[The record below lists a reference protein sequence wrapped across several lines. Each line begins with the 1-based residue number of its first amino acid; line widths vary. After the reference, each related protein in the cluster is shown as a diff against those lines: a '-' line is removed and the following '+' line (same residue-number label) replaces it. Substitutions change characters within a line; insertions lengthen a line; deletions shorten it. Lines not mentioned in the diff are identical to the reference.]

1 MTKNSKIRTVELLAC
16 DAGWR
21 NYHFVKITTEDGIVG
36 WSEFDE
42 GFGSPGVGAAIQRLS
57 ARVVGQ
63 NAFQHERIYAE
74 LFSATRPAAGGVVAQ
89 ALGAIENALLDAK
102 AKLLGVPCYELLGG
116 KIRDRI
122 RVYWSHCAT
131 WRINHPDWYKPAIT
145 DLDGVKAIG
154 REVREKKFTA
164 LKTNIFTY
172 DEGKPTGWRPG
183 FGVPFQP
190 EINVDRKV
198 LRDLRMHLEAIRD
211 GAGPDVDI
219 LLDLNFNAKTE
230 GYLKILRA
238 IADLDMFWIEIDS
251 FNPEALGYIRRQSP
265 HPISSCETLLGLR
278 EFLPYFREQAMDVA
292 IIDTPWNGVWQSM
305 KIAAS
310 AEAHE
315 VNVAPHNFYGHL
327 CTMMNAH
334 FSAAV
339 PNLRI
344 METDIDRLAWD
355 HELFTHVPEF
365 VDGYLVMPDRPG
377 WGTEPNEEALARP
390 SAEGRR
396 RTVELWPES
405 RSSRTVYPPLGAR
418 GPRRA
423 AAYGGCR
430 LIAAIADP
438 ASGPRQSKPAP
449 GRCFPRQARM
459 PNFMERRR
467 AFRYRDRCVAR
478 LQGNPY
484 EPEYRVG
491 AFSHFDEIYPTRRIA
506 RAASPWMFKRSQAD
520 FAILRGKH
528 FLPDRI
534 SGAQSRHRPAD
545 RQG

>member
-1 MTKNSKIRTVELLAC
+1 MTKISKIRTVELLAC

-131 WRINHPDWYKPAIT
+131 WRINHPGWYKPAIT

-154 REVREKKFTA
+154 REVRNKKFTA

-172 DEGKPTGWRPG
+172 DEGKPRGWRPG
-183 FGVPFQP
+183 FGVPFEP

-230 GYLKILRA
+230 GYLKILRSPCRPRHV
-238 IADLDMFWIEIDS
+238 LDRD
-251 FNPEALGYIRRQSP
+251 RQLQSGSAWLYP
-265 HPISSCETLLGLR
+265 ASKPASGIFLR
-278 EFLPYFREQAMDVA
+278 DA
-292 IIDTPWNGVWQSM
+292 
-305 KIAAS
+305 
-310 AEAHE
+310 
-315 VNVAPHNFYGHL
+315 
-327 CTMMNAH
+327 
-334 FSAAV
+334 
-339 PNLRI
+339 
-344 METDIDRLAWD
+344 
-355 HELFTHVPEF
+355 
-365 VDGYLVMPDRPG
+365 
-377 WGTEPNEEALARP
+377 ARP
-390 SAEGRR
+390 ARIPALFPRTGCRR
-396 RTVELWPES
+396 RDHRHALERRVAVDED
-405 RSSRTVYPPLGAR
+405 RGKRRGAR
-418 GPRRA
+418 GQRRA
-423 AAYGGCR
+423 A
-430 LIAAIADP
+430 
-438 ASGPRQSKPAP
+438 
-449 GRCFPRQARM
+449 
-459 PNFMERRR
+459 
-467 AFRYRDRCVAR
+467 
-478 LQGNPY
+478 
-484 EPEYRVG
+484 
-491 AFSHFDEIYPTRRIA
+491 
-506 RAASPWMFKRSQAD
+506 
-520 FAILRGKH
+520 
-528 FLPDRI
+528 
-534 SGAQSRHRPAD
+534 
-545 RQG
+545 